1 MMGQPVGQRTYAEDP
16 IYFMRVYLFVMML
29 GMAYTLSRPISSSD
43 AEEVKLL
50 LYTIGNRSTK
60 QGWGN
65 LPSWQ
70 KEASEKAVEKY
81 AATQEKKWRRWNEAM
96 FERSN

>member
-1 MMGQPVGQRTYAEDP
+1 MMEQPVGQRTYAEDP

-29 GMAYTLSRPISSSD
+29 SMAYALSRPIPSDKAKEDILLTATAPNTSS
-43 AEEVKLL
+43 
-50 LYTIGNRSTK
+50 N
-60 QGWGN
+60 QGWKD

-81 AATQEKKWRRWNEAM
+81 TATQEKKWRRWNEAM
-96 FERSN
+96 FER

>member
-1 MMGQPVGQRTYAEDP
+1 LMEQPLEQRTYAEDP

-29 GMAYTLSRPISSSD
+29 SMAYALSQPIPSGN
-43 AEEVKLL
+43 AEKNSLL
-50 LYTIGNRSTK
+50 PDTVRNPSAN
-60 QGWGN
+60 QGWKD

-70 KEASEKAVEKY
+70 RETSVKAVEKY

-96 FERSN
+96 FER